1 MSKPSGI
8 RGLILAMIAI
18 PMLLFGQ
25 DFLPALNDNYMGIN
39 QAFLQPA
46 AIADSRFRTDFNI
59 GGFSSDFYNDAIHF
73 RSRWLLYPTD
83 MLTNENWWDENTYLS
98 DPNGKDKNMF
108 SSQSAIGPSF
118 MTNLTSK
125 DAIGFTSRVRSV
137 LNIDDMDE
145 PLFRLIY
152 SNYKEQEY
160 YNKWYFDSKMRST
173 QHIFGDYGLTYAR
186 IFQISEEH
194 FIKGGT
200 TLKLLQGIA
209 SSYIQ
214 TDDLYYYF
222 NGQDYPQY
230 KNISFNSSYIHA
242 GLSDNWGD
250 TNQYG
255 NYTFSMN
262 YQLTAKPSVGLD
274 FGVVYEWRPKKIMYD
289 YRAKGYDAI
298 ERHDKNKYFLKV
310 GISVLDL
317 GRLKYKKDYYS
328 TDYIAAFTP
337 DYQARYNNGDNSV
350 PDNTYWMDANE
361 VSYRFRDY
369 TDFSKYIY
377 DRASN
382 GEGIVEA
389 PDNEEEYTVRMPAAI
404 SLQADL
410 NLFLEG
416 LYVNITT
423 YHALNQG
430 SSQVPSSHYISTY
443 SITPRYEDKWYGVS
457 LPIVINQYGKVDV
470 GLGGRAG
477 VVYFGVNNLFSN
489 VFKDTYGMHAYVGVK
504 VPVPYQDPTKP
515 KREKK
520 NKEKIVYVPCCDCCR
535 KDSGNIDRMQGLPG
549 AIDII
554 ADHSI
559 ININSYNQT
568 GNTDISTTSESNP
581 VVKDSVPPT
590 PPPPP
595 VPPEPCQPT
604 IIHYEFNKSII
615 NAENVEILDDFASCL
630 LKDPTKKVR
639 ISGHTDYV
647 GSDAYNLALSK
658 QRAESAASYLISKGI
673 SPEQL
678 VLEWYGESVPVDTNS
693 TPEGRA
699 KNRRVEIE
707 MIE

>member
-8 RGLILAMIAI
+8 PGFILALIAM
-18 PMLLFGQ
+18 PMLSLSQ

-83 MLTNENWWDENTYLS
+83 MLTNDNWWDENTYLS

-108 SSQSAIGPSF
+108 TSQSAIGPSF
-118 MTNLTSK
+118 LTNLTSK
-125 DAIGFTSRVRSV
+125 DAIGFTSRVRSI
-137 LNIDDMDE
+137 LNIDNMDE

-152 SNYKEQEY
+152 SNYKEEAY
-160 YNKWYFDSKMRST
+160 YNQWFYDSKMRST
-173 QHIFGDYGLTYAR
+173 QHIFGDYGLTYSR
-186 IFQISEEH
+186 LFEITNEH
-194 FIKGGT
+194 VIKGGT

-222 NGQDYPQY
+222 NGQDYPEN
-230 KNISFNSSYIHA
+230 KNMSFNSQYIHA

-250 TNQYG
+250 VDQYG

-262 YQLTAKPSVGLD
+262 YQLTAKPSVGVD
-274 FGVVYEWRPKKIMYD
+274 FGVVYEWRPKNIMYA

-298 ERHDKNKYFLKV
+298 ERHDKNKYFLRV

-317 GRLKYKKDYYS
+317 GRLKYKKDYHS
-328 TDYIAAFTP
+328 TDYIASFTP
-337 DYQARYNNGDNSV
+337 DYQTRYDNGDNSI
-350 PDNTYWMDANE
+350 PANTYWLDAYE

-369 TDFSKYIY
+369 ADFSNYIY
-377 DRASN
+377 DRAQN
-382 GEGIVEA
+382 GEGITEA
-389 PDNEEEYTVRMPAAI
+389 PGNEEEFTMRMPSAI

-410 NLFLEG
+410 NLFLDG
-416 LYVNITT
+416 LYVNVTT

-430 SSQVPSSHYISTY
+430 NSHVPSSHYISTY
-443 SITPRYEDKWYGVS
+443 SITPRYEDKWIGVS
-457 LPIVINQYGKVDV
+457 LPIIINQYGKVDV

-504 VPVPYQDPTKP
+504 VPVPYQDPMRIKSS
-515 KREKK
+515 KRDTVF
-520 NKEKIVYVPCCDCCR
+520 VYIPCYDCCK
-535 KDSGNIDRMQGLPG
+535 KDSSDISHMEGLPG
-549 AIDII
+549 SINVN

-559 ININSYNQT
+559 ININSNNKT
-568 GNTDISTTSESNP
+568 GNTDVSTSSSNTMKSEE
-581 VVKDSVPPT
+581 T
-590 PPPPP
+590 QPPPPK
-595 VPPEPCQPT
+595 EPCQPT
-604 IIHYEFNKSII
+604 LIHYEFDKSMI
-615 NAENVEILDDFASCL
+615 NEDNIKILNEFAGCL
-630 LKDPTKKVR
+630 KKEPSKKIR
-639 ISGHTDYV
+639 ISGHTDSR
-647 GSDAYNLALSK
+647 GTEEYNMNLSK
-658 QRAESAASYLISKGI
+658 LRAEAAASYLISQGI
-673 SPEQL
+673 SPEQIEL
-678 VLEWYGESVPVDTNS
+678 HWYGESMPVADNATD
-693 TPEGRA
+693 EGRA

-707 MIE
+707 MID